1 MRATIFFIFL
11 CSFFFCKGENLTV
24 NRTHPCSTQ
33 NSSTQKHFLE
43 NQGLGDSLD
52 QYNKIIEVTDTDTGE
67 DSLNSDNT
75 SDKFVPLNFETNH
88 KWYITNSNFFYLK
101 NDLKV
106 IKNFPS
112 FFGYS
117 QPIYIIIRVLRI

>member
-24 NRTHPCSTQ
+24 NRTHSCSTQ
-33 NSSTQKHFLE
+33 NSLTQNHFIE
-43 NQGLGDSLD
+43 NQGLSDNSD
-52 QYNKIIEVTDTDTGE
+52 QYNKIIEDTDSGE

-75 SDKFVPLNFETNH
+75 SNKFTPLNFEATH

-101 NDLKV
+101 DYLKG